1 MHERADGNAGVDAS
15 VLETTSNLR
24 ELCQKFKY
32 SWDTLQELLRVYG
45 SGLEEVLRALRSPG
59 RRYFVRV
66 NTLKTTPEDAK
77 ARLAK
82 KGFQVSQHEAI
93 PEALWVPIQGP
104 FEVSTHPKKVMV
116 EKFTAESVL
125 QGANV
130 YGPGVVRCSKL
141 RVGDIVNIVDDE
153 GEILASGI
161 ARMNETQILTFR
173 KGLAVEVTEAK
184 YKVPSFRETREF
196 QDGLIYP
203 QSLPAILTSRILD
216 PKPNELVLDMT
227 CSPGGKLSH
236 ISQLM
241 KNRGRIIGVDR
252 NRRKIESAMKTCAR
266 MGCSNVTLFAHDSR
280 YLDSDFP
287 TLKPDRILVDPPCSA
302 LGIMPK
308 VYEQTTIADIEALA
322 KYQKQF
328 LTAASK
334 IIKPGGKILYSV
346 CTVTVQECEQ
356 NAQHAS
362 VACNLSIEEQ
372 VPMLGDHGITVEG
385 EHTERCQR
393 FHPHKTDAGNFIGA
407 FQKAHSANVG
417 R

>member
-1 MHERADGNAGVDAS
+1 MRPDRNAGVT
-15 VLETTSNLR
+15 VLLLETGQNLR
-24 ELCQKFKY
+24 ELSQKFKF
-32 SWDTLQELLRVYG
+32 SEDTLRELLRVYG
-45 SGLEEVLRALRSPG
+45 SELEAVVRALRSAG
-59 RRYFVRV
+59 KQYFVRA
-66 NTLKTTPEDAK
+66 NTLKTTPEDARSK
-77 ARLAK
+77 LAK
-82 KGFQVSQHEAI
+82 KGFDISQHEVI

-104 FEVSTHPKKVMV
+104 FEVPTRPKKVMV

-130 YGPGVVRCSKL
+130 YAPGVVKCSKL
-141 RVGDIVNIVDDE
+141 RVGDTVNIIDDE

-196 QDGLIYP
+196 QEGLIYP
-203 QSLPAILTSRILD
+203 QSLPAILTSRILE
-216 PKPNELVLDMT
+216 PKPNEVVLDMT

-241 KNRGRIIGVDR
+241 KSRGRVIGVDR
-252 NRRKIESAMKTCAR
+252 NRQKIDATMETCAR
-266 MGCSNVTLFAHDSR
+266 MGCSNVTLFVHDSR

-287 TLKPDRILVDPPCSA
+287 TLKPDKILVDPPCSA

-308 VYEQTTIADIEALA
+308 VYERTTTAEIEALA
-322 KYQKQF
+322 RYQKQF

-334 IIKPGGKILYSV
+334 IVKPGGKIIYSV
-346 CTVTVQECEQ
+346 CTLTMQECEQ
-356 NAQHAS
+356 NAKHAS

-372 VPMLGDHGITVEG
+372 APMLGDHGIPVEG

-393 FHPHKTDAGNFIGA
+393 FHPHKNDAGYFIA
-407 FQKAHSANVG
+407 TFQKTHSVKTVA
-417 R
+417 